1 MQEEVEISYEKL
13 FQVTCRQCFDQ
24 PFNGRSGIVFKT
36 KQLKIPKTV
45 MDSMPFFEIY
55 FKYFIKCKKRLEI
68 IQ

>member
-45 MDSMPFFEIY
+45 MDSMPFLRFTSNTTSSVR
-55 FKYFIKCKKRLEI
+55 KD
-68 IQ
+68 